1 VLHKRA
7 HFCRESDAEL
17 CGRLSSILA
26 AGMGSPCE
34 RRSLNRVNAVTQT
47 DVQKNLWVR
56 GAGETGEVRI
66 LLGEHLGQPYG
77 VEDSDG
83 ANFLLTQVGED
94 VRHAAWQPDQGL
106 RSRFVAL
113 ASDLHGE
120 NPADDVDRFVLVGV
134 DVPAGSG
141 RAR

>member
-1 VLHKRA
+1 M
-7 HFCRESDAEL
+7 D
-17 CGRLSSILA
+17 
-26 AGMGSPCE
+26 
-34 RRSLNRVNAVTQT
+34 AVTQT
-47 DVQKNLWVR
+47 DVEKCLWVR
-56 GAGETGEVRI
+56 RTGETGEVRI
-66 LLGEHLGQPYG
+66 LFGEHLRQPHG

-94 VRHAAWQPDQGL
+94 VRHAAWQPDQGF

-113 ASDLHGE
+113 VSDLHGE
-120 NPADDVDRFVLVGV
+120 DPADDVDRFVLVGV